1 MISPARGSVEKALR
15 QHLDPSRWIKKYIEH
30 KTVNSRKHK
39 ISQNEK

>member
-15 QHLDPSRWIKKYIEH
+15 QHIEH
-30 KTVNSRKHK
+30 KTVNSRTHK